1 MKSYFAFV
9 AIVAAWAAAS
19 LPACAQGIGEMGGVY
34 AFPKGGPGDL
44 HKTVNSLYN
53 QGRFAPPQPGGGGG
67 GGGQRSGVLG
77 VKSPAAHM
85 SEEQIAAYTASAQR
99 AYANALAASKAGK
112 TDLALK
118 EFGTALAVRER
129 VWGSSDPAIADI
141 ARRQATL
148 YSSTGRTAEAETAW
162 RKVLA
167 SETRQF
173 GPGSPKLCKTIST
186 IASLC
191 DSQGNNR
198 EALNLYRQLFAI
210 QQKQSQPGPDSADV
224 RPTRIK
230 LAELLTF
237 TGDFGGAESLIKE
250 ALAAEDSAP
259 SPNSGYQA
267 KLYNCYGALL
277 REQGRDADASAMETK
292 AASLRGTSAP
302 AEKLGS
308 NSPDSA
314 PLPPREAAPP
324 ATQTP

>member
-9 AIVAAWAAAS
+9 AVAAAWAAAS
-19 LPACAQGIGEMGGVY
+19 LPMCAQGIGEMGGVY
-34 AFPKGGPGDL
+34 ALPKGGPGDL

-67 GGGQRSGVLG
+67 GGQRSGVIGL
-77 VKSPAAHM
+77 KSPAAHM

-112 TDLALK
+112 TDVALK
-118 EFGTALAVRER
+118 EFGTALSVRER

-141 ARRQATL
+141 ARKQAAL

-173 GPGSPKLCKTIST
+173 GAGSPKLCKTIST

-210 QQKQSQPGPDSADV
+210 QKKDSKPGTDSADV
-224 RPTRIK
+224 RRTRVK

-237 TGDFGGAESLIKE
+237 TGDFAGAESLLKE
-250 ALAAEDSAP
+250 GLAAETSAS
-259 SPNSGYQA
+259 SPNSAYQA
-267 KLYNCYGALL
+267 QLYNCYGALL
-277 REQGRDADASAMETK
+277 REQGRDADASTMETK
-292 AASLRGTSAP
+292 AAALRGTSAA

-308 NSPDSA
+308 NPPADA
-314 PLPPREAAPP
+314 PVPPTEAAPA